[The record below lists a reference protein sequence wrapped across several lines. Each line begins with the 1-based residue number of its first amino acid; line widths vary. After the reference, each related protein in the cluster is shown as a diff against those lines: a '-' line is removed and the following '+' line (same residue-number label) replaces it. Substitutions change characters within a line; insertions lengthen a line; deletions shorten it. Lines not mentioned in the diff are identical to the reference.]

1 VTASPPIDPEL
12 QPAPPALPD
21 APAGD
26 AGEATSAREGE
37 EQAPP
42 IGSGWGK
49 PYDVVYRDALAHGV
63 VAGVVLPGDGAPVPA
78 WALARLPPE
87 EQEVARGLRN
97 FRQCAYV
104 GGRLAAH
111 AALDG
116 LGLAQGPVL
125 TDARGAPL
133 GPTGVSLS
141 ISHKSHLAIAIAA
154 RADLGVL
161 GVDLEELGRARPHVA
176 KVVLTPG
183 ELEVVGRLPPERRW
197 VATLLRFSIKEAIY
211 KALAPRLQR
220 YIGFEEAEV
229 TLRLDG
235 TASVTLN
242 LTQGEAPTSLDVRY
256 HWLDGGFL
264 SSVRARWGE
273 PSLL

>member
-1 VTASPPIDPEL
+1 MTAPPPIDPE
-12 QPAPPALPD
+12 QPPATPD
-21 APAGD
+21 VPAGASGDVDAAPA
-26 AGEATSAREGE
+26 GE

-49 PYDVVYRDALAHGV
+49 PYDVVYRDALVHGV

-133 GPTGVSLS
+133 GPPGVSLS
-141 ISHKSHLAIAIAA
+141 ISHKSHLAVAIAA

-176 KVVLTPG
+176 RVVLTPV
-183 ELEVVGRLPPERRW
+183 ELEAISRLPPERRW

-229 TLRLDG
+229 SLRLDG

-242 LTQGEAPTSLDVRY
+242 LTQGEPPTSLDVRY

-273 PSLL
+273 PNLS